1 MSKIVM
7 KKTFLVKNKKSK
19 KILDQNV
26 LKNKLKDICFEK
38 KWKIVQKCHG
48 NKSEKCD
55 IMKTEKKSKKY

>member
-38 KWKIVQKCHG
+38 K
-48 NKSEKCD
+48 
-55 IMKTEKKSKKY
+55 